1 MTVLALSSSKMNC
14 GPVGILQCT
23 KKGTKEKRM
32 ELEQK
37 AEEMQYPLSERELE
51 ILTHLAKGRTAKM
64 IGAALGISFRTVQF
78 HADNMYWKLNVSG
91 MDARTRAVKKAQ
103 SLGLID

>member
-1 MTVLALSSSKMNC
+1 MNC
-14 GPVGILQCT
+14 RLVETLLCIR
-23 KKGTKEKRM
+23 KDTKEKKM
-32 ELEQK
+32 ESEK
-37 AEEMQYPLSERELE
+37 KSDEMQYPLSERELE
-51 ILTHLAKGRTAKM
+51 ILGHLAKGRTAKM

-91 MDARTRAVKKAQ
+91 MDARNRAVKKAQ

>member
-1 MTVLALSSSKMNC
+1 MTVSALSFLKMNY
-14 GPVGILQCT
+14 GQVEILKCT
-23 KKGTKEKRM
+23 KKGTKENKM
-32 ELEQK
+32 ELEK
-37 AEEMQYPLSERELE
+37 KSEEMQYPLSERELE
-51 ILTHLAKGRTAKM
+51 ILGHLAKGRTAKM

>member
-1 MTVLALSSSKMNC
+1 MTVLALSFSKTNY
-14 GPVGILQCT
+14 GQVAILKCT
-23 KKGTKEKRM
+23 KNGTKENRM
-32 ELEQK
+32 ESEQK
-37 AEEMQYPLSERELE
+37 SEEMQYPLSVRELE
-51 ILTHLAKGRTAKM
+51 ILGHLAKGRTAKM

-91 MDARTRAVKKAQ
+91 MDARTRAVKKAK

>member
-1 MTVLALSSSKMNC
+1 MLALSSSKMNC
-14 GPVGILQCT
+14 RLVETLLCIR
-23 KKGTKEKRM
+23 KGTKEKKM
-32 ELEQK
+32 ESEK
-37 AEEMQYPLSERELE
+37 KPDEMQYPLSERELE
-51 ILTHLAKGRTAKM
+51 ILGHLAKGRTAKM